1 MRTHV
6 MIGLLAA
13 AAGCSSKDGKD
24 RQEPSVN
31 PKVSGEMADDKDIYD
46 GLVPAEKRV
55 DPPPPP
61 PLPSRTLADT
71 ATYTVTLRSPD
82 RLGKDQHGV
91 PEWGQATIEIAT
103 KDGYELGG
111 WKLDLERETFK
122 ETFPTSLVV
131 SAPAG
136 LSFLDGASDPVP
148 GQVGTSSWRLH
159 RADVLEKTRVAWQ
172 IQFLGEK
179 PGSKTLDGAVEFQV
193 CPTGGT
199 CKTEKVTITGWSVEV
214 D

>member
-6 MIGLLAA
+6 MIGLLGVAA

-24 RQEPSVN
+24 RQEPSAT
-31 PKVSGEMADDKDIYD
+31 PKVSGDMADDKDIYD

-71 ATYTVTLRSPD
+71 AAYRVTLRSPD
-82 RLGKDQHGV
+82 RIGKDQHGV
-91 PEWGQATIEIAT
+91 PQWGDAMIEIAT
-103 KDGYELGG
+103 KGGYELGG
-111 WKLDLERETFK
+111 WTLDRERQTFV
-122 ETFPTSLVV
+122 ETFPTALVL
-131 SAPAG
+131 SASAG
-136 LSFLDGASDPVP
+136 LSFLNDDQVP
-148 GQVGTSSWRLH
+148 GVVGTTSFTLH
-159 RADVLEKTRVAWQ
+159 RAEVLEKTRVVWRVS
-172 IQFLGEK
+172 FLGEK
-179 PGSKTLDGAVEFQV
+179 PGSKKLDGAVEFQV

-199 CKTEKVTITGWSVEV
+199 CKTEKVAITGWTVEV